1 MANEGYP
8 CGIGENDLEKCGPG
22 LKCGD
27 DGISDG
33 YCVNPCATQAIRNS
47 YGLNGNGTWY
57 QNDPDKPQFG
67 ECIQGVGANNA
78 QQGNGQ
84 QQTNSNNSNSFSKK
98 SLPTTNRFCLCAIDV
113 GCGPAPAPVA
123 EDLEFNIALIA
134 AYAIKRRPGKPPE
147 PQWGE
152 ASKCRDLSRAGVR
165 LTKGQWPLFTA
176 TTPWKT
182 RDDNGEICVEGQ
194 CCKNG
199 ANGPAREV
207 DVGGAT
213 AKECPPDFLYS
224 LDQITQFSAFQTN
237 GIFQGW
243 GENTAGCEHMSWY
256 GTTNFQC
263 WHGSTTH
270 NEFAGRV
277 PEIFD
282 INLDDYGAWSGF
294 KIKSATPPAGST
306 YEINIYGR
314 RGYMYN
320 TVKYKLW
327 VHEDKKDK
335 TDDVIIK
342 RAILGGGECTMS
354 APTSTKCPNVLGGP
368 NPGDADIKSIC
379 DDTERLVG
387 VITILPD
394 GTWTLTDST
403 A

>member
-1 MANEGYP
+1 MAYP
-8 CGIGENDLEKCGPG
+8 CGIGINDFEKCGG
-22 LKCGD
+22 GKKCD
-27 DGISDG
+27 PDTNECI
-33 YCVNPCATQAIRNS
+33 NPCTDQATRDS

-67 ECIQGVGANNA
+67 ECIQGVGANNP

-84 QQTNSNNSNSFSKK
+84 QQVNVDNSNSFSKK

-134 AYAIKRRPGKPPE
+134 SYYFRRRPGKPSVPE
-147 PQWGE
+147 WGPS
-152 ASKCRDLSRAGVR
+152 SKCTNLRGKT

-199 ANGPAREV
+199 PNGPAREV
-207 DVGGAT
+207 GAF
-213 AKECPPDFLYS
+213 AKECPPEFVNGIDE
-224 LDQITQFSAFQTN
+224 IAGMNAFQVN

-243 GENTAGCEHMSWY
+243 GENTAGCEHMTWY
-256 GTTNFQC
+256 GSTNFQC
-263 WHGSTTH
+263 WYNGS
-270 NEFAGRV
+270 FSGRV

-282 INLDDYGAWSGF
+282 INLEDYGAWSGF
-294 KIKSATPPAGST
+294 KIKASTPPAGST

-320 TVKYKLW
+320 SVKYKLW

-335 TDDVIIK
+335 TDDVVIN
-342 RAILGGGECTMS
+342 RAIMGGRECTMS
-354 APTSTKCPNVLGGP
+354 APTETRCPNILGGP
-368 NPGDADIKSIC
+368 NPDDADIKSEC
-379 DDTERLVG
+379 GETERLVG

-394 GTWTLTDST
+394 GSWTLTDST